1 MVTDKIKKIG
11 VLTSGGDSPGMNAT
25 IRAIVRTALKNNLE
39 VYGIYDGYKGL
50 VEGRFVKL
58 EHKDVAD
65 MLEKG
70 GTFLGTARL
79 VEFKDVEVRKIAI
92 SNLHKYG
99 IDALVCIGGD
109 GTYTGALKLSEMGV
123 PCIGV
128 PGTID
133 NDISST
139 EYTIG
144 FDTCLNTIVEAID
157 KLRDTCSSH
166 HRCSVVEVMGR
177 YCPDLAIRAAICC
190 GAEVLIT
197 KPEDY
202 NPEELIQSL
211 NQAAKDGKKFAI
223 VVVAEHTIDVNQIAK
238 LLDTNTPFETRAT
251 VLGHIQRGGRP
262 TAFDRVLGSRLGAY
276 TVQLLLEDKTGV
288 CVGVKGETLINM
300 DIVEAN
306 KLPKKLSKELRQQAE
321 DLK

>member
-1 MVTDKIKKIG
+1 
-11 VLTSGGDSPGMNAT
+11 
-25 IRAIVRTALKNNLE
+25 
-39 VYGIYDGYKGL
+39 
-50 VEGRFVKL
+50 
-58 EHKDVAD
+58 
-65 MLEKG
+65 
-70 GTFLGTARL
+70 
-79 VEFKDVEVRKIAI
+79 
-92 SNLHKYG
+92 
-99 IDALVCIGGD
+99 
-109 GTYTGALKLSEMGV
+109 
-123 PCIGV
+123 
-128 PGTID
+128 
-133 NDISST
+133 
-139 EYTIG
+139 
-144 FDTCLNTIVEAID
+144 
-157 KLRDTCSSH
+157 
-166 HRCSVVEVMGR
+166 MGR

-197 KPEDY
+197 KPDDY

-211 NQAAKDGKKFAI
+211 NQAAKIDIRIAI

-276 TVQLLLEDKTGV
+276 AVQLLLEDKTGV

>member
-139 EYTIG
+139 EYT
-144 FDTCLNTIVEAID
+144 L
-157 KLRDTCSSH
+157 
-166 HRCSVVEVMGR
+166 
-177 YCPDLAIRAAICC
+177 
-190 GAEVLIT
+190 
-197 KPEDY
+197 
-202 NPEELIQSL
+202 SL
-211 NQAAKDGKKFAI
+211 FI
-223 VVVAEHTIDVNQIAK
+223 IA
-238 LLDTNTPFETRAT
+238 L
-251 VLGHIQRGGRP
+251 
-262 TAFDRVLGSRLGAY
+262 
-276 TVQLLLEDKTGV
+276 
-288 CVGVKGETLINM
+288 
-300 DIVEAN
+300 
-306 KLPKKLSKELRQQAE
+306 
-321 DLK
+321 